1 VKLALLLSLLL
12 SISLPAFAAFP
23 EHVDIRDELDNTPV
37 GARVQLGTQLQEK
50 KRHMIRAQYNFA
62 VQGGAIGVVE
72 LLDVDGKKAQIPG
85 GAIITGCL
93 LDVITA
99 PNTATTNDT
108 TLSFS
113 SGIVGGDL
121 QVAAGFTPSYTPSGI
136 KACIP
141 VGTAATMIKLGTT
154 TKNYTPSMTIGVL
167 ALTAGKINL
176 WIEYIL
182 SR

>member
-1 VKLALLLSLLL
+1 MKSFLGLSLLL
-12 SISLPAFAAFP
+12 FSYSALGAFP
-23 EHVDIRDELDNTPV
+23 GHNDIRDELDLSPV

-50 KRHMIRAQYNFA
+50 KKHMIRAQYDYA
-62 VQGGAIGVVE
+62 VQGGAVGVIE

-99 PNTATTNDT
+99 PNTPTANGTV
-108 TLSFS
+108 LSFS

-121 QVAAGFTPSYTPSGI
+121 KAAAGFTSSYTPSGL

-141 VGTAATMIKLGTT
+141 VGTAATAIKYGTVT
-154 TKNYTPSMTIGVL
+154 QNYTPSMTISSV